1 MGVLASVNTKKSSGS
16 RIYQY
21 IAAIT
26 ANLGIICSEMHYG
39 WPSPFV
45 PTLQSGQYHFQISSE
60 EGSWLVVA
68 PLVGA
73 IFGAF
78 VTALIVDRFGRK
90 RLIIFSSLPFV
101 TSWLLIGFADSST
114 LMFVGRVLAGAADGL
129 SFTAVPMYL
138 GEIADPKIRGLLASL
153 CPVCIVFGILLINI
167 FGAYLALDTVA
178 YIGTIFP
185 ILLLVTF
192 SWMPESP
199 YYLLMH
205 DRTAEARK
213 SLQTFRGVEE
223 VTEELTRISGAI
235 QEQADNRGSVFDL
248 VTVKGNRK
256 GLFTTLGLRGIQQL
270 SGTTAIIFYCKT
282 IFKEAEGFISS
293 SLATIIY
300 FSVQLF
306 LSALTSFV
314 VDISGRRPLL
324 IVSTTG
330 TALTLLLNGVFLY
343 LKNCTEVDTSSF
355 DFVPL
360 VALLCFV
367 VVFSVGLQTIPLLV
381 MGEIYPTS
389 VKAIALCFMDIFY
402 SVIVIL
408 ISKFF
413 HWSNDTYGMHVPF
426 FTFSCCCLL
435 GLVFIVFYVPETKG
449 KTLED
454 IQAELRGQKQKAAV
468 RYVEGEKFY

>member
-129 SFTAVPMYL
+129 SFTA
-138 GEIADPKIRGLLASL
+138 GSIR
-153 CPVCIVFGILLINI
+153 PNHDVINI

-205 DRTAEARK
+205 GRTVEARK

-223 VTEELTRISGAI
+223 VTKELTRISGAI

-248 VTVKGNRK
+248 VTVKSNRK
-256 GLFTTLGLRGIQQL
+256 GLFITLGLRGIQQL

-360 VALLCFV
+360 IALLCFV
-367 VVFSVGLQTIPLLV
+367 IVFSVGLQTIPLLV